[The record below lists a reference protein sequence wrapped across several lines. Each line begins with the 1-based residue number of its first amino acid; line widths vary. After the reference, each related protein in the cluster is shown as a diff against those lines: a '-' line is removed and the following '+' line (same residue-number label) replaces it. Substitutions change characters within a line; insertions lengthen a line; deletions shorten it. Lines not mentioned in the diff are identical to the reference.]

1 MLVGITSVM
10 FHLVHIWN
18 SFTFA
23 QNTDLHVNDCL
34 SGKSLES
41 YSVNLN
47 NSEIVLNMDVKNRI
61 RPYREPEQVS
71 MKYQYNKSST
81 ITIISYYY

>member
-1 MLVGITSVM
+1 M

-18 SFTFA
+18 HSFIFV
-23 QNTDLHVNDCL
+23 QITDLHVNDCL
-34 SGKSLES
+34 LGKSLKS
-41 YSVNLN
+41 YSVNLS
-47 NSEIVLNMDVKNRI
+47 NSENVLNMDVKNRI

-81 ITIISYYY
+81 FTIISQYY

>member
-1 MLVGITSVM
+1 M

-18 SFTFA
+18 HSFIFV
-23 QNTDLHVNDCL
+23 QNTDVHVNDCL
-34 SGKSLES
+34 SRKSLKS

-47 NSEIVLNMDVKNRI
+47 NSENVLNMDVKNRI

-81 ITIISYYY
+81 FTIISQYY